1 MIGWF
6 VTKDIVLKPKK
17 LRRILIQVLEI
28 EVKTV
33 QVEKIAPKLEQNE
46 YSEYLAEY
54 WVLVELKNKGSDFF

>member
-1 MIGWF
+1 MSIGAKFSLMIGWF

-54 WVLVELKNKGSDFF
+54 